1 MGSATL
7 ATGHLLP
14 SFPALLLPVP
24 RPEAPLFTWAL
35 RPSYHQ
41 GVPPTGSGAGH
52 CPCTAMARFHSA
64 AHSGQGE
71 LGRVILGTTLED
83 GW

>member
-35 RPSYHQ
+35 RSGLLTTRACPQ
-41 GVPPTGSGAGH
+41 LGQVLATVPALQWPGFTVQ
-52 CPCTAMARFHSA
+52 PI
-64 AHSGQGE
+64 
-71 LGRVILGTTLED
+71 LVRVS
-83 GW
+83 